1 MSIIK
6 YTWDIKEEEKSP
18 IIKYSWDKPT
28 TTVTQ
33 IGLGVEEKRFAEKP
47 VAEGGTT
54 LTKLPSKHRIQSLSL
69 KEEYTPKPK
78 PEPTWGEVIKHSL
91 KSGLGQFQASLVNLI
106 RLIDMGVTKIT
117 DPIQNIIPI
126 DPEKAKAF
134 KEKYGIDPDINTTD
148 MLTKIVKESEKI
160 ASESQDQAESKQWLK
175 KLVGTGLQATP
186 QIVGSAILGVGMPVV
201 GGLAAAKPTAEI
213 ITRVTQMI
221 PFGLSAMGGQ
231 ARQIEKEYEELGK
244 EAPYYAMVIGGAL
257 SGVGEMAT
265 ELPVFMGVAR
275 LFKGGTKALINE
287 GAKTLIGKYGKL
299 GIEFAKNVA
308 LQSWQEAEMV
318 PIEKGI
324 KQAIGLPQDWS
335 IKPLVKEM
343 GVNAYGGM
351 AMALVLGGLGGSVMG
366 STKIATKTMEAVD
379 NVIQNKGDIRE
390 SLRKIAELQKII
402 PTEPEPITVGYTEKE
417 KEYAEKYDIP
427 IEKVKITKVPKVEEP
442 ETAEA
447 LRILQEAKIEPEIT
461 GKEKFLAKMEEMRA
475 KKAEKPLLE
484 EEVTVSLEEEGKV
497 EALWAGEEV
506 GGTEEIIDKDIK
518 IKDVYTIGEI
528 TPTKKVKG
536 KIREITGQTKQ
547 DKVSISELDI
557 LDLVLKGQEK
567 AAKKAFSEGK
577 KEGTFAQK
585 EHFKDVVDRARERKA
600 QKDYINKLIKDVNK
614 LPTKNIAVDYK
625 EMIEDIKSEFD
636 LKKRTTK
643 TLFKRQ
649 RLANYIEKQ
658 AKLDYEVDIPQEQ
671 IDIIRKI
678 PLNEMTI
685 EELETVHDNI
695 MHLAHLGKTKDKL
708 LKIFEKR
715 SLQKQTD
722 NLIDTLT
729 KGKGIEFKD
738 VIKTGREDRTFFQK
752 VKEAGQ
758 TYHYNTVR
766 AERLFEQADNYKDS
780 GEFWTTFF
788 KPINDATYEETDNY
802 NKGLDNFRGFIKENN
817 IDVGKF
823 LADKQEINDR
833 VTLTSTE
840 KVEVFMA
847 TFDKDKMRHLIRGN
861 NFTEKDVTDVMNSLT
876 TEEKALGDYLIKHYE
891 KQYKGINDI
900 YKKLTGKN
908 LPNIPGYSPI
918 RLLSETIDTSRDIIE
933 SLLTKYNVRPSIR
946 KGFTKERTK
955 GAIQPLSLDA
965 LNNFMFNLSR
975 VEHYK
980 AFVLPIR
987 DINKLLSNPKL
998 IEAIKRKKGNPFYQN
1013 LKSWLLDVSD
1023 TNPGIS
1029 FDQVDKIA
1037 RLLRVR
1043 AADAMLGFN
1052 VVSAMKQP
1060 ISVLNACAE
1069 IGISNVLN
1077 GIQQLTKSPIATTKI
1092 VYDKSPLVRNRKG
1105 QFDRVI
1111 SELEQSKTIKQILKK
1126 SKTKSDI
1133 ILGLIKFMDQQSVKA
1148 VWKGAYDQG
1157 LGKDMTDQEAIDYA
1171 DKVIRKTQP
1180 MAGVKDLAKWFRG
1193 GTLSKMFTMFQNQI
1207 NNNYNYY
1214 THDILGKYRAGE
1226 IGVGKLMYRIAFSY
1240 VMPALLIG
1248 MVSRGRL
1255 PKDKEALK
1263 DLISF
1268 PVAGLFFVGA
1278 IVRNMI
1284 QGWDSFSIPP
1294 LSWVNDIIKAG
1305 TMKKISTKIRYGLS
1319 ALAKLLGI
1327 PWNQPYRTIKGM
1339 IDYFGG
1345 ATDDLKRLI
1354 WSEYALAEK
1363 KKEISKK
1370 TLKITIPKS
1379 ESKGLIK
1386 YDWDKKKITN
1396 KSVKYDWD

>member
-1 MSIIK
+1 MTKLKFI
-6 YTWDIKEEEKSP
+6 WDEEEEEQEPFSTKLKFTKP
-18 IIKYSWDKPT
+18 ITEPLIEGLPMSLPSDKP
-28 TTVTQ
+28 VT
-33 IGLGVEEKRFAEKP
+33 
-47 VAEGGTT
+47 EGGVT
-54 LTKLPSKHRIQSLSL
+54 LTKLPSQYKIQSLSL
-69 KEEYTPKPK
+69 KEEYTAKPK
-78 PEPTWGEVIKHSL
+78 PEPTWGEVITHSI

-106 RLIDMGVTKIT
+106 RLVDMGVTKIT

-134 KEKYGIDPDINTTD
+134 KEKYGVDPDINTTD
-148 MLTKIVKESEKI
+148 MLTKIVEESEKI
-160 ASESQDQAESKQWLK
+160 ASESWEQAESKQWLK
-175 KLVGTGLQATP
+175 KLAGTGLRATP

-201 GGLAAAKPTAEI
+201 GGLAATKPTAEI

-231 ARQIEKEYEELGK
+231 ARQIEKEYKELGK

-257 SGVGEMAT
+257 SGVGEIAT

-275 LFKGGTKALINE
+275 LLKGGTKALVNE

-335 IKPLVKEM
+335 IEPLVKEM

-351 AMALVLGGLGGSVMG
+351 AMALVLGGLGGSIAG

-402 PTEPEPITVGYTEKE
+402 PAEPEPITVGYTEKE
-417 KEYAEKYDIP
+417 KEYAEKYNIP
-427 IEKVKITKVPKVEEP
+427 IEKVKITKVPKIEEP
-442 ETAEA
+442 ETAET
-447 LRILQEAKIEPEIT
+447 LRILQKAKIEPEKPLT
-461 GKEKFLAKMEEMRA
+461 GKEKFMAKMVEIKLAK
-475 KKAEKPLLE
+475 
-484 EEVTVSLEEEGKV
+484 EGKEV
-497 EALWAGEEV
+497 SPAKPEVKKEEPPKV
-506 GGTEEIIDKDIK
+506 PPIPPKEVVLAEEPEFPKDVK
-518 IKDVYTIGEI
+518 IKDVYIDFFTHYYMGEKA
-528 TPTKKVKG
+528 PAKKVK
-536 KIREITGQTKQ
+536 IADSV
-547 DKVSISELDI
+547 DKVFDLI
-557 LDLVLKGQEK
+557 LRGEEK

-577 KEGTFAQK
+577 KEGIFAQK
-585 EHFKDVVDRARERKA
+585 EHFEDVVNRAKERKA

-649 RLANYIEKQ
+649 RLADYIEKQ

-752 VKEAGQ
+752 VKEVGQ

-788 KPINDATYEETDNY
+788 KPINDATYEQLDNY
-802 NKGLDNFRGFIKENN
+802 NTKLDEFRGFIKDNN
-817 IDVGKF
+817 IDIGKF
-823 LADKQEINDR
+823 LVDKQEINDR

-891 KQYKGINDI
+891 KQYKGINNI

-1052 VVSAMKQP
+1052 VVSALKQP

-1092 VYDKSPLVRNRKG
+1092 IYDKSPLVRNRKG

-1157 LGKDMTDQEAIDYA
+1157 LGKGMTDQEAIDYA

-1226 IGVGKLMYRIAFSY
+1226 IGIGKLMYRIAFSY

-1255 PKDKEALK
+1255 PKGKEVLK

-1278 IVRNMI
+1278 IVRNII

-1319 ALAKLLGI
+1319 ALAKVLGI

-1339 IDYFGG
+1339 IDYLGG

-1354 WSEYALAEK
+1354 WSEYALGEEK
-1363 KKEISKK
+1363 KVQPP
-1370 TLKITIPKS
+1370 LKITISKS
-1379 ESKGLIK
+1379 
-1386 YDWDKKKITN
+1386 DKLKFTELKF
-1396 KSVKYDWD
+1396 KSTKLKFNF